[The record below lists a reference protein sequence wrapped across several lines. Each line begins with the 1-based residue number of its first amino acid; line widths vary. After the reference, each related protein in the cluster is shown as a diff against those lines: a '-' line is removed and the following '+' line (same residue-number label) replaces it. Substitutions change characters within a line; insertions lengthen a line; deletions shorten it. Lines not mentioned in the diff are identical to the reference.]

1 MSSTEALDKWTNVP
15 IDTFPCLKTEGDKAS
30 SGNSR
35 FFEIANPSIALSE
48 GMHHTLIDICFFP
61 LPVYLLETLEVEV
74 TTLSF
79 WQRPVCLLSLSRTF
93 SNILFCGALDVP
105 QPGLGTFREPMT
117 YRAASVAAQ
126 GCPSHRSQM
135 SQI

>member
-61 LPVYLLETLEVEV
+61 LPVYLLGNPGSGGDNPE
-74 TTLSF
+74 
-79 WQRPVCLLSLSRTF
+79 LLAT
-93 SNILFCGALDVP
+93 P
-105 QPGLGTFREPMT
+105 
-117 YRAASVAAQ
+117 
-126 GCPSHRSQM
+126 CPSAVTQPYLL
-135 SQI
+135 

>member
-61 LPVYLLETLEVEV
+61 LPVYLLGNPGSGGDNPELLATPCPSAV
-74 TTLSF
+74 TQPHLS
-79 WQRPVCLLSLSRTF
+79 SLTF
-93 SNILFCGALDVP
+93 SSAGHLVSPSLV
-105 QPGLGTFREPMT
+105 LGTFREPMT
-117 YRAASVAAQ
+117 YPAASVAAQ
-126 GCPSHRSQM
+126 GCPSHRSQ
-135 SQI
+135 I

>member
-1 MSSTEALDKWTNVP
+1 MSSTETLDKWTNVP

-61 LPVYLLETLEVEV
+61 LPVYLLGNPG
-74 TTLSF
+74 SGGDN
-79 WQRPVCLLSLSRTF
+79 PVLLATPCLLSLSRTF
-93 SNILFCGALDVP
+93 SNILFCGALDIP

-117 YRAASVAAQ
+117 YPAASVTAQ